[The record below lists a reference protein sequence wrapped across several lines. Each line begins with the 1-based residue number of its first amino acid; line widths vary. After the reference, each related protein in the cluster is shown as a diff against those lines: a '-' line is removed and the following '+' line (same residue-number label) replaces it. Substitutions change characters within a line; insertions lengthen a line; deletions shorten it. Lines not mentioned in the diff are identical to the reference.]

1 MLGVWAFVSASAL
14 VLRPGTLMLQSPRAR
29 SLRIVADANFA
40 EDGADKTPVD
50 WDEEAKN
57 LEALARPMNPF
68 YKAISDMEAKKLI
81 GEFVQVAPEEVQF
94 AVKQTVAS
102 LLGNMPP
109 EIANERSIT
118 TTGKSLG
125 QLMFNM
131 QMTGYMFRNAEYRQ
145 SLAQS
150 LDSSL
155 SAADRPVAL
164 PPVKGEI
171 KVKIAEGMEAK
182 VDAQAYMAELR
193 AEVEGLRAELAAA
206 KQAQNPKKS
215 ETALIQY
222 IQGLDKADQQQL
234 TSEVGPEILEAMS
247 QLVATIMI
255 DLNIERGGELA
266 APVDRL
272 RDLLV
277 WQLVSG
283 YKLRELEAR
292 SGLKDRFWGIDG
304 VGKE

>member
-1 MLGVWAFVSASAL
+1 
-14 VLRPGTLMLQSPRAR
+14 
-29 SLRIVADANFA
+29 
-40 EDGADKTPVD
+40 
-50 WDEEAKN
+50 
-57 LEALARPMNPF
+57 
-68 YKAISDMEAKKLI
+68 
-81 GEFVQVAPEEVQF
+81 
-94 AVKQTVAS
+94 
-102 LLGNMPP
+102 
-109 EIANERSIT
+109 
-118 TTGKSLG
+118 
-125 QLMFNM
+125 
-131 QMTGYMFRNAEYRQ
+131 MFRNAEYRQ

-171 KVKIAEGMEAK
+171 KVKIAEGLEAK